1 MIKVK
6 VKTLLGLAV
15 LLILG
20 GIIVYWS
27 LPSILYDNKKY
38 DALLKLFPNDSRA
51 EMALYFSAGDA
62 FDIQQ
67 GDYRIFIYPVGSNY
81 SSGTINTTADQRD
94 YAIQQLEKIIR
105 TYGASPYIYRTKSS
119 LAKLYMWGMEWDKAE
134 ALFKE
139 LKEKEMNNREN
150 EPYLIK
156 ETDDFLKVLESR
168 HTDPS
173 QQPLLT
179 GKVTIGDKPAK
190 DVYVVLHPKDNNGWH
205 SPPFG
210 YYPIALTDNEG
221 VYRFYDANGI
231 QGDYEVGVG
240 VTPEQVNGSY
250 LGDPQIR
257 YVSLKE
263 GATEVYDLTFA
274 PQVQVV
280 SPTNK
285 EVIRG
290 DQLNF
295 AWEAYPGASYYEL
308 SITDFMRDEKGK
320 IIGSTGTTLDGRWK
334 ETNAVYSVEAL
345 RQQPHGYGKSGG
357 GKGQKTA
364 IGNSGILGAVYP
376 GGDFIWSVQAY
387 DAGGKLL
394 SSSSGYNTLLDGVQP
409 FFSLNSEGIL
419 EGDRFV
425 MKGDYESAIRSY
437 EAEKDSDYA
446 LRALASMA
454 MNGVTMED
462 NGDVAK
468 GLTYLKRIAKPSRYD
483 QEKIRSA
490 EEILA
495 KRRVEP

>member
-6 VKTLLGLAV
+6 VKTLLGLTV
-15 LLILG
+15 LLIAG
-20 GIIVYWS
+20 GIIGYWS

-67 GDYRIFIYPVGSNY
+67 GDYRIFIYPGGSSY
-81 SSGTINTTADQRD
+81 SGGRSNSTADQMA
-94 YAIQQLEKIIR
+94 YATRQLER
-105 TYGASPYIYRTKSS
+105 LNRDYGASPYIYRIKSS
-119 LAKLYMWGMEWDKAE
+119 LAKIYMWNMEWDKAE
-134 ALFKE
+134 GMFRE
-139 LKEKEMNNREN
+139 LKEMNGRETFQH
-150 EPYLIK
+150 LAK
-156 ETDDFLKVLESR
+156 ETDDFLKVLASR
-168 HTDPS
+168 HADPVR
-173 QQPLLT
+173 QPLLT
-179 GKVTIGDKPAK
+179 GKVTVGDKPAK

-221 VYRFYDANGI
+221 GYRFYDTSGI

-285 EVIRG
+285 EVIKG
-290 DQLNF
+290 DRLDF
-295 AWEAYPGASYYEL
+295 TWEAYPGASYYEL

-357 GKGQKTA
+357 GKDQKTA

-394 SSSSGYNTLLDGVQP
+394 SSSSGYNTLLDGIQP
-409 FFSLNSEGIL
+409 FFSLDSRGIL
-419 EGDRFV
+419 AGDRFV

-483 QEKIRSA
+483 QDKIRSA
-490 EEILA
+490 EEILD
-495 KRRVEP
+495 KRLAQP

>member
-15 LLILG
+15 LLIAA
-20 GIIVYWS
+20 GIIGYWS

-67 GDYRIFIYPVGSNY
+67 GDYRIFIYPAGSNY
-81 SSGTINTTADQRD
+81 SSGRTNTTADQRD
-94 YAIQQLEKIIR
+94 YAIQQMEKLIR
-105 TYGASPYIYRTKSS
+105 SYGASPYIYRTKSS

-139 LKEKEMNNREN
+139 LKEMSNREN
-150 EPYLIK
+150 EPYLVK
-156 ETDDFLKVLESR
+156 ETDDFLKILESR
-168 HTDPS
+168 HDDPA

-210 YYPIALTDNEG
+210 HYPVALTDNEG
-221 VYRFYDANGI
+221 VYRFYDAEGI

-257 YVSLKE
+257 YVSLKK
-263 GATEVYDLTFA
+263 GTTEAYDLTFA
-274 PQVQVV
+274 PQVKVV
-280 SPTNK
+280 SPINK
-285 EVIRG
+285 EVIKG
-290 DQLNF
+290 DKLDF

-308 SITDFMRDEKGK
+308 SITDFMRDGKGK
-320 IIGSTGTTLDGRWK
+320 IIGSMGTPLEGRWK
-334 ETNAVYSVEAL
+334 ETNAVYSVEVL
-345 RQQPHGYGKSGG
+345 RQQPHGYSKSGG
-357 GKGQKTA
+357 EKDDKAA

-387 DAGGKLL
+387 DSGGKLL

-409 FFSLNSEGIL
+409 FFSLASEGIL

-425 MKGDYESAIRSY
+425 MKGDYESAIHSY
-437 EAEKDSDYA
+437 EAEEGSDYA

-462 NGDVAK
+462 NGDAAK
-468 GLTYLKRIAKPSRYD
+468 GLAYLKRIAKPSRYD
-483 QEKIRSA
+483 LEKIRSA
-490 EEILA
+490 EELLD
-495 KRRVEP
+495 KKQVER